1 MTYKIQL
8 VCYDGPDLKET
19 LFVERPTKWAS
30 SQVMIDFLSEMKAG
44 DYIVVTALEDSEPRG
59 FGEKK

>member
-19 LFVERPTKWAS
+19 HFVERPTKWAT
-30 SQVMIDFLSEMKAG
+30 SQVMIDFLSEMKEG
-44 DYIVVTALEDSEPRG
+44 DFIIVTALEDQEPRE